1 MVSRRR
7 AWWVDACVVSFACWL
22 LQSVSVDYSARF
34 FHHAALSGD
43 ASLVHAHAGLLLGVA
58 LLGGDRRVLA
68 TAFFTSFLH
77 WWWRARLQAPPESYV
92 AGFAVA
98 MVLQWRW
105 TELCARWAGGPLR
118 GGHRLKVS
126 GMFRY
131 ALVGLFLFPT
141 GWTLLSAAVAWTH
154 GEPFAAVANTS
165 AQLWLAKHVGVGA
178 VTLPFLLL
186 WTDDL
191 LRRAMRRR
199 WVAVVT
205 WLCASVLAAHVLQ
218 AWPSWRWVELVYDY
232 RALAGVL
239 LGIAMLLWRVEYS
252 MPLLTSMHLILLH
265 GLTDQAGQAAS
276 PSQVVGLLA
285 HLVECNFMV
294 MILAVLF
301 LLNRERKHRYHH
313 LRAMCR
319 HDASSGLDN
328 AHALREAWR
337 TSPTRPAVLGFL
349 LLDQVERVLGS
360 YGWRAQ
366 SQLLREIGREMVP
379 LARPYHMG
387 GGKFVLL
394 PLGAEQAGASAGKME
409 EILRRLQAFVF
420 QWHGAQLRVSP
431 YLGVAPC
438 DRAGVEALDEC
449 LANACDAALRAR
461 EAGEH
466 NPLPCEPS
474 PSGGPDA
481 QERRH
486 RLVAAA
492 EALACVHAGRVELY
506 VQPIVALAG
515 QPSAGFQGEVLCRLR
530 TAQGRLLFPNEFIA
544 DLEAGGHASELDIA
558 VIECLFQWLRT
569 HPLAIPGVARLGINL
584 SGKSVASASFRARFA
599 ELLRQSPLPHSAL
612 CFELTETAVI
622 ASQEPALRLFHD
634 LRARMLAVPGRLR
647 QRHAELRAP
656 PAGAGGQPEDRRP
669 VRAQHAEPVARSRD
683 RPCGDRRGR
692 CPWSDHGR
700 RVCRK
705 RQPGRAAAGHGREV
719 GTGLSLRS
727 SGAHRCPAAAGRRG
741 ARRCGAVTGIQ
752 RDPTPGALLCAMR
765 CPLHSPGRAE
775 TSRQRSGGRPE

>member
-22 LQSVSVDYSARF
+22 LQGVSVDYSARF

-77 WWWRARLQAPPESYV
+77 WWWRARLQDPPESYV

-105 TELCARWAGGPLR
+105 TELCARWAGGPFR
-118 GGHRLKVS
+118 GGRRLKVS

-131 ALVGLFLFPT
+131 AVAGLFLFPT

-186 WTDDL
+186 WTDDW

-276 PSQVVGLLA
+276 PSQVMGLLA

-294 MILAVLF
+294 LILAVLF

-461 EAGEH
+461 EVGEH
-466 NPLPCEPS
+466 NPVPCEPS
-474 PSGGPDA
+474 PLGRPDA
-481 QERRH
+481 QARRH

-530 TAQGRLLFPNEFIA
+530 TAQGSLLLPNEFIA

-569 HPLAIPGVARLGINL
+569 HPLAIPRIARLGINL

-599 ELLRQSPLPHSAL
+599 ELLRQAPLPHAAL

-622 ASQEPALRLFHD
+622 ASQEPVLRLFHD
-634 LRARMLAVPGRLR
+634 LRARGCSLSLDDFGSGMQNFERLR
-647 QRHAELRAP
+647 QVPVDSLKIDGQFVRNMQSQSRDLEIVRAAVAVAKAHGLATVAEYVETAELADQLRDL
-656 PAGAGGQPEDRRP
+656 GVQWGQGYHFGHP
-669 VRAQHAEPVARSRD
+669 VPIGTRLLPDVAPVACS
-683 RPCGDRRGR
+683 
-692 CPWSDHGR
+692 
-700 RVCRK
+700 
-705 RQPGRAAAGHGREV
+705 
-719 GTGLSLRS
+719 
-727 SGAHRCPAAAGRRG
+727 
-741 ARRCGAVTGIQ
+741 
-752 RDPTPGALLCAMR
+752 
-765 CPLHSPGRAE
+765 
-775 TSRQRSGGRPE
+775 

>member
-22 LQSVSVDYSARF
+22 LQGVSVDYSARF

-420 QWHGAQLRVSP
+420 QWYGAQLRVSP

-634 LRARMLAVPGRLR
+634 LRARGCSLSLDDFGSGMQNFERLR
-647 QRHAELRAP
+647 QVPVDSLKID
-656 PAGAGGQPEDRRP
+656 GQFVRNMQSQSRDLEI
-669 VRAQHAEPVARSRD
+669 VRAAIAVADAHGLTTVAEYVESASLAEQLRGMGVRWGQGYHFGRPEPIAARLLPAAVA
-683 RPCGDRRGR
+683 
-692 CPWSDHGR
+692 
-700 RVCRK
+700 
-705 RQPGRAAAGHGREV
+705 
-719 GTGLSLRS
+719 
-727 SGAHRCPAAAGRRG
+727 PAAA
-741 ARRCGAVTGIQ
+741 VQ
-752 RDPTPGALLCAMR
+752 
-765 CPLHSPGRAE
+765 
-775 TSRQRSGGRPE
+775 

>member
-1 MVSRRR
+1 MLVSRRR

-22 LQSVSVDYSARF
+22 LQGVSVDYSASF

-77 WWWRARLQAPPESYV
+77 WWWRARLQDPPESYV

-118 GGHRLKVS
+118 GGRRLKVS

-131 ALVGLFLFPT
+131 AVAGLFLFPT
-141 GWTLLSAAVAWTH
+141 GWTLLSATVAWTH

-186 WTDDL
+186 WTDDW
-191 LRRAMRRR
+191 LRRTMRRR

-205 WLCASVLAAHVLQ
+205 WLCASVLAAQVLQ

-252 MPLLTSMHLILLH
+252 MPLLTSVHLILLH

-294 MILAVLF
+294 LILAVLF

-466 NPLPCEPS
+466 NPLPYEPS
-474 PSGGPDA
+474 PSGRPDA
-481 QERRH
+481 QARRH

-506 VQPIVALAG
+506 VQPIVALVG
-515 QPSAGFQGEVLCRLR
+515 QPSVGFQGEVLCRLR
-530 TAQGRLLFPNEFIA
+530 TAQGRLLLPNEFIA

-558 VIECLFQWLRT
+558 VIECLFQWLRA
-569 HPLAIPGVARLGINL
+569 HPLAIPRIARLGINL

-599 ELLRQSPLPHSAL
+599 ELLRQAPLPHAAL

-622 ASQEPALRLFHD
+622 ASQEPVLRLFHD
-634 LRARMLAVPGRLR
+634 LRARGCSLSLDDFGSGMQNFERLR
-647 QRHAELRAP
+647 QVPVDSLKIDGQFVRNMQSQSRDLEIVRAAVAVARAHGLATVAEYVETAELADQLR
-656 PAGAGGQPEDRRP
+656 GLGVQWGQGYHFGRP
-669 VRAQHAEPVARSRD
+669 VPIGTRLLPDVAPVACS
-683 RPCGDRRGR
+683 
-692 CPWSDHGR
+692 
-700 RVCRK
+700 
-705 RQPGRAAAGHGREV
+705 
-719 GTGLSLRS
+719 
-727 SGAHRCPAAAGRRG
+727 
-741 ARRCGAVTGIQ
+741 
-752 RDPTPGALLCAMR
+752 
-765 CPLHSPGRAE
+765 
-775 TSRQRSGGRPE
+775 

>member
-22 LQSVSVDYSARF
+22 LQGVSVDYSARF

-252 MPLLTSMHLILLH
+252 MPLLTSTHLVLLH

-276 PSQVVGLLA
+276 PPQVVGLLA

-294 MILAVLF
+294 LILAVLF

-319 HDASSGLDN
+319 HDAISGLDN

-337 TSPTRPAVLGFL
+337 TSPTKPAALGFL

-387 GGKFVLL
+387 ADSSSCCRWATK
-394 PLGAEQAGASAGKME
+394 
-409 EILRRLQAFVF
+409 RR
-420 QWHGAQLRVSP
+420 
-431 YLGVAPC
+431 
-438 DRAGVEALDEC
+438 
-449 LANACDAALRAR
+449 
-461 EAGEH
+461 
-466 NPLPCEPS
+466 
-474 PSGGPDA
+474 
-481 QERRH
+481 
-486 RLVAAA
+486 
-492 EALACVHAGRVELY
+492 
-506 VQPIVALAG
+506 
-515 QPSAGFQGEVLCRLR
+515 
-530 TAQGRLLFPNEFIA
+530 
-544 DLEAGGHASELDIA
+544 
-558 VIECLFQWLRT
+558 
-569 HPLAIPGVARLGINL
+569 
-584 SGKSVASASFRARFA
+584 
-599 ELLRQSPLPHSAL
+599 
-612 CFELTETAVI
+612 
-622 ASQEPALRLFHD
+622 
-634 LRARMLAVPGRLR
+634 VPGPATWRR
-647 QRHAELRAP
+647 SCGACRA
-656 PAGAGGQPEDRRP
+656 
-669 VRAQHAEPVARSRD
+669 S
-683 RPCGDRRGR
+683 C
-692 CPWSDHGR
+692 
-700 RVCRK
+700 
-705 RQPGRAAAGHGREV
+705 
-719 GTGLSLRS
+719 S
-727 SGAHRCPAAAGRRG
+727 SGTACS
-741 ARRCGAVTGIQ
+741 CG
-752 RDPTPGALLCAMR
+752 
-765 CPLHSPGRAE
+765 
-775 TSRQRSGGRPE
+775 

>member
-1 MVSRRR
+1 MSAVTGSQVEH
-7 AWWVDACVVSFACWL
+7 VDLDDHDDDDDRPWYRSPSVLIPIASGVAFA
-22 LQSVSVDYSARF
+22 A
-34 FHHAALSGD
+34 G
-43 ASLVHAHAGLLLGVA
+43 LVCEWTGAETAGLVLFWIGLLLGAYTFVPGALRKLFTKGKLGIGLLMTISATGAVILGYVEEAAALAFLYSIAEALEDKAMDRARAGLRA
-58 LLGGDRRVLA
+58 LLKLVPDTALVKRGDA
-68 TAFFTSFLH
+68 TAEVEAKELRVGDVLVVRPGERIATDGTVRAGRSSLDTSAITGESIPVEVEPGTDVSAGSINTTGVLEVEATAAGTDNSLTTIVELVEQAQAEKGD
-77 WWWRARLQAPPESYV
+77 RARLAD
-92 AGFAVA
+92 
-98 MVLQWRW
+98 RI
-105 TELCARWAGGPLR
+105 ARPLVP
-118 GGHRLKVS
+118 G
-126 GMFRY
+126 
-131 ALVGLFLFPT
+131 
-141 GWTLLSAAVAWTH
+141 
-154 GEPFAAVANTS
+154 
-165 AQLWLAKHVGVGA
+165 
-178 VTLPFLLL
+178 
-186 WTDDL
+186 
-191 LRRAMRRR
+191 
-199 WVAVVT
+199 
-205 WLCASVLAAHVLQ
+205 
-218 AWPSWRWVELVYDY
+218 
-232 RALAGVL
+232 
-239 LGIAMLLWRVEYS
+239 
-252 MPLLTSMHLILLH
+252 
-265 GLTDQAGQAAS
+265 
-276 PSQVVGLLA
+276 
-285 HLVECNFMV
+285 V

-349 LLDQVERVLGS
+349 SLDQVERVLGS

-438 DRAGVEALDEC
+438 DRVGVEALDEC

-599 ELLRQSPLPHSAL
+599 ELLRQTPLPHSAL

-634 LRARMLAVPGRLR
+634 LRARGCSLSLDDFGSGMQNSERLR
-647 QRHAELRAP
+647 LVP
-656 PAGAGGQPEDRRP
+656 VDSLKIDGQFVRNMQSQSRDLEI
-669 VRAQHAEPVARSRD
+669 VRAAIAVADAHGLATVAEYVESASLAEQLRD
-683 RPCGDRRGR
+683 MGVKWGQGY
-692 CPWSDHGR
+692 HF
-700 RVCRK
+700 
-705 RQPGRAAAGHGREV
+705 
-719 GTGLSLRS
+719 
-727 SGAHRCPAAAGRRG
+727 
-741 ARRCGAVTGIQ
+741 
-752 RDPTPGALLCAMR
+752 
-765 CPLHSPGRAE
+765 
-775 TSRQRSGGRPE
+775 GRPEPIASRLLPQDVAPLVPVA